1 MQDLSQRYP
10 VWFCDV
16 WGVLHDG
23 HRVFDAAADCLMR
36 HRRGDGI
43 AILVTNSPRSAAG
56 VARQLDEIGMP
67 RQSYDS
73 IATSGDVTRS
83 LLLRHGGG
91 RVYHLGPAR
100 DLSIFAGL
108 EVDRVPIAEAHAV
121 LCTGLFDELN
131 ETAADYAESL
141 KAMLARNLAMIC
153 ANPDRMVRK
162 GSRLVPCAGAL
173 AEAYAELGG
182 KVMMAGKPFAPI
194 YELAL
199 AEARRLAHRGIE
211 RREVLALGDG
221 PETDMRGAAGFG
233 IDAVFIADG
242 VSDAS
247 QGLAAAEREA
257 QTAAPGIRI
266 VRTLPCLAWS
276 AAARP

>member
-36 HRRGDGI
+36 HRRGGGI
-43 AILVTNSPRSAAG
+43 TILVTNSPRTAAG
-56 VARQLDEIGMP
+56 VARQLDEIAVP
-67 RQSYDS
+67 RQSYNS
-73 IATSGDVTRS
+73 IVTSGDVTRS

-91 RVYHLGPAR
+91 KVYHLGPDR

-131 ETAADYAESL
+131 ETPADYAELL

-173 AEAYAELGG
+173 AEAYAGLGG

-199 AEARRLAHRGIE
+199 AEARRLAHRDVE
-211 RREVLALGDG
+211 RGEVLALGDG

-247 QGLAAAEREA
+247 QGLAVAAREA
-257 QTAAPGIRI
+257 QAEAPGVRI
-266 VRTLPCLAWS
+266 VCTLPCLAWS
-276 AAARP
+276 EAARP